1 MTTPIKPVVFA
12 SVALATLT
20 SAVIL
25 PILAPLVRSLH
36 LTVQQGGWMLSIS
49 SLAMAAMA
57 APWGLASDRW
67 GRRRVLLIGFAGMF
81 MAYVLFTAVVRQGL
95 SGLFAGTGVVRPGH
109 RRTRRAGRLP
119 ARRAVRGAGADGRSH
134 RGG

>member
-36 LTVQQGGWMLSIS
+36 L
-49 SLAMAAMA
+49 SL
-57 APWGLASDRW
+57 
-67 GRRRVLLIGFAGMF
+67 I
-81 MAYVLFTAVVRQGL
+81 
-95 SGLFAGTGVVRPGH
+95 H
-109 RRTRRAGRLP
+109 I
-119 ARRAVRGAGADGRSH
+119 
-134 RGG
+134 